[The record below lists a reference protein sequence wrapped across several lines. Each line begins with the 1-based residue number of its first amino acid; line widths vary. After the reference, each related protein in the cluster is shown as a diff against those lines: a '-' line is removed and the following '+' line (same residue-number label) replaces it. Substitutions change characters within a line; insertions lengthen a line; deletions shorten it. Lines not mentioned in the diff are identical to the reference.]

1 MRLKKIAAVIAAA
14 AMAVSITA
22 VNAFAAVTNYPD
34 GYSLEL
40 AGEGYDLTAV
50 YGFSAQLSG
59 DYAGDS
65 GCGGCMAFM
74 SVSTDWEQHEFG
86 NDGSGKEII
95 TTEDGVITILKTSP
109 VFKASDEY
117 GQVCIQSW
125 WGGDFAVD
133 SVTILGKDGKALT
146 AGGGG
151 SDAAPADKADEAAPA
166 GDAGVGAEENAPEAV
181 DEEDVSDE
189 AAFDEAAPEVP
200 VLVPAADDGAAT
212 TSSTTGNVPA
222 AVMMSVMAVAGAA
235 AIAAKKRK

>member
-146 AGGGG
+146 AGGG

-189 AAFDEAAPEVP
+189 VAFDEAAPEVP